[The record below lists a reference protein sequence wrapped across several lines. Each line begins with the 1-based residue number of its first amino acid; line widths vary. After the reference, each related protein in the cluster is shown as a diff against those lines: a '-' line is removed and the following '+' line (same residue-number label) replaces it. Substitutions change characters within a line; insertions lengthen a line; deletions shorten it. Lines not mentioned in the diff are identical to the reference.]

1 MKLLSLAPLSFV
13 AFTAVSA
20 IDRIIAYGDSFT
32 DNGNVY
38 QHSSFPPSPPNYKGR
53 FSNGPTWLEYV
64 ANNLPNH
71 KVLNNAYSGATTDS
85 DDVYVKFSD
94 YTVPGLLQQINTVP
108 VNGTSNDLYLIFI
121 GYNDLASIL
130 KLGPYTVVN
139 QNYNQEKV
147 VQNMIAGVKRLIT
160 KYNAKH
166 FLVLNVPPFDQWPV
180 SPNSEKSDIKQ
191 FILEYN
197 TLVEK
202 ELKRQVTNV
211 DLKFLDDNSWFVQQL
226 AKPESLGL
234 STTNGPCS
242 YGLGNTTICSDPSK
256 HFFWDSFHP
265 EAKVHKA
272 FGQWT
277 TSQIQNLY
285 NL

>member
-38 QHSSFPPSPPNYKGR
+38 RHSSFPPSPPNYKGR

-64 ANNLPNH
+64 ANNLPYH

-85 DDVYVKFSD
+85 SDVYVKFND
-94 YTVPGLLQQINTVP
+94 YTVPGLLQQINTIP

-130 KLGPYTVVN
+130 NLGPYNVLN

-147 VQNMIAGVKRLIT
+147 VQNMITGVKSLIT
-160 KYNAKH
+160 KYNAKQ
-166 FLVLNVPPFDQWPV
+166 FLILNVPPFDQWPV

-202 ELKRQVTNV
+202 ELKSKVTNV

-226 AKPESLGL
+226 AEPKGLGL

-242 YGLGNTTICSDPSK
+242 YGLGNTTICADPSR

-272 FGQWT
+272 FGQWA
-277 TSQIQNLY
+277 TSQIQKLY